1 MNNNQLYGDQFN
13 QFAGTTTGA
22 SVTAT
27 QAVGTFTNVYIT
39 DITASADK
47 ANSLLVIK
55 SGSVVIYEAQLLE
68 SAAGLSTFDQT
79 FNTPLKGTKG
89 TVITA
94 VVSGATG
101 TCTVAINGY
110 TLADA

>member
-1 MNNNQLYGDQFN
+1 MNNNQLHGDPFN
-13 QFAGTTTGA
+13 QFAGTLSGT
-22 SVTAT
+22 SITAT

-39 DITASADK
+39 DIMASSDK

-55 SGSVVIYEAQLLE
+55 SGATIIYEAQLLE
-68 SAAGLSTFDQT
+68 TAAGISTFDQQ

-94 VVSGATG
+94 TVSGATG
-101 TCTVAINGY
+101 TATVAINGY
-110 TLADA
+110 LLADA